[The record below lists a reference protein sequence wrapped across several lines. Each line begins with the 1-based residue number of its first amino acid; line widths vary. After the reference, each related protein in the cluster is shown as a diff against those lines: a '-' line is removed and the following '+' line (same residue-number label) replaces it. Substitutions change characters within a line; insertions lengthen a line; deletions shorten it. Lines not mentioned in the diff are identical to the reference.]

1 MHNTLRHIFLQALLF
16 PLVLLVLSCEKEQDK
31 SNDTVILTLQVQL
44 PDVQQTKA
52 TVAADDSRNEN
63 VLSWI
68 DVFLFSGDGGSGTEV
83 YRTPY
88 KSITPTQ
95 DALDPAI
102 YTVSVPISS
111 ARLVALFGTDDPGI
125 GNSRTAKIAVVGN
138 GDAVT
143 DDGYYMAY
151 PSAATSSVQ
160 GIRESVATTNFDAWY
175 AENLSYLICCGT
187 GTVTLT
193 HTASPDEIKA
203 TGTIPITRAYAKL
216 DLELELPP
224 SGQLEVA
231 GRIYQANL
239 STMTIEMLNVVR
251 KGYAGSDETH
261 IRTCGSGD
269 FVSTSDFP
277 RALTAQGNPL
287 VATHNCFYSYPR
299 RFSDVPENKMVYR
312 VKIDWKATD
321 ATVDD
326 PVHTGYYTFPVVDEE
341 NVSVLYANHY
351 YHTEAGIHTLGS
363 PNPAAPEELEGSW
376 SILPWGTAPVYGTFN
391 DYEYLIGQPTWINMH
406 GLTTGTAHYK
416 SSSSLTRWTVT
427 SVRMYAVDRDG
438 SGNDDGRDIYT
449 DTTDSSVL
457 SNYTL
462 THNSD
467 ANTITL
473 NHPLTGMYFR
483 QEISVVLEN
492 ANGLS
497 ETIIFEQTPPI
508 EVRSSGYQGTAANF
522 FIDGLAIGQGAGLGS
537 SSSDAYSYCR
547 PPSKVSPDTQLRYN
561 LRFIVSSFSTAN
573 NTYVYGNPSASP
585 QVRHEYII
593 GDPRVSQTK
602 FTTSQFNRTAAQTG
616 DYASYQWDK
625 TTELDKILITDRR
638 ESSADWIAPEFICCS
653 GLATSFPQTLDKQE
667 MRAAMYQE
675 SGYPAGRWRLMTESE
690 FKFLADLQA
699 NGKIPTFFV
708 QHASLGY
715 WTAQNTCYRFT
726 SATTY
731 VQVAVNASTEGY
743 ARFVYDTWYWGEN
756 PVPAAA
762 TTYTPMP

>member
-1 MHNTLRHIFLQALLF
+1 MMHNTLRHIFLQALLF

-31 SNDTVILTLQVQL
+31 GNDTVILTLQVQL

-95 DALDPAI
+95 DALDPSI

-251 KGYAGSDETH
+251 KGYVGSDETH

-449 DTTDSSVL
+449 DITDSSVL

-508 EVRSSGYQGTAANF
+508 EVRSTGHQGGQDNF
-522 FIDGLAIGQGAGLGS
+522 FIDGFKMGEGTSLNQN
-537 SSSDAYSYCR
+537 DYRR
-547 PPSKVSPDTQLRYN
+547 PPDSNTAMALKYN
-561 LRFIVSSFSTAN
+561 LRFKVSAFTSEN
-573 NTYVYGNPSASP
+573 NTYLFGNPSAYP
-585 QVRHEYII
+585 EVRHQYII
-593 GDPRVSQTK
+593 GDPRVTQTK
-602 FTTSQFNRTAAQTG
+602 YSESDFRASG
-616 DYASYQWDK
+616 SYQWTK
-625 TTELDKILITDRR
+625 TQLDKILIADTRI
-638 ESSADWIAPEFICCS
+638 SGADWIAPEFITCS
-653 GLATSFPQTLDKQE
+653 GYARAPKLSLAQLE

-675 SGYPAGRWRLMTESE
+675 SGYPAGRWRLMTEAE
-690 FKFLADLQA
+690 YKFLLNLQL
-699 NGKIPTFFV
+699 NDIIPTFFYEV
-708 QHASLGY
+708 DNNGDAPY
-715 WTAQNTCYRFT
+715 FTAQGTCFEINQGGASYRMI
-726 SATTY
+726 SPAPAT
-731 VQVAVNASTEGY
+731 AY
-743 ARFVYDTWYWGEN
+743 ARFVYDTWYWGPD